1 MKKLVI
7 IFAMLL
13 MLVGGSLTSLKY
25 LKVGPFVETEE
36 EGKKKEEAEKPV
48 EDTTKFVD
56 MDPLAISIFQGN
68 AVAAIIQ
75 IQLKLETNGEDNV
88 VKIKRIMPV
97 IIDAFLR
104 DLHSFL
110 PRLLKAEERLDIL
123 IIKQRLQLISDKV
136 AGKGLI
142 KNVLVQSVI
151 DQPAR

>member
-7 IFAMLL
+7 LFGLLL
-13 MLVGGSLTSLKY
+13 MLVGGTVTSLKY

-36 EGKKKEEAEKPV
+36 EKKEVVEEEV

-97 IIDAFLR
+97 INDAFLR

-110 PRLLKAEERLDIL
+110 PRLLRAEERLDIL

>member
-7 IFAMLL
+7 LFGLLL
-13 MLVGGSLTSLKY
+13 MLVGGTVTSLKY

-36 EGKKKEEAEKPV
+36 EKKELVEEEEV
-48 EDTTKFVD
+48 EDNTKFVD

-88 VKIKRIMPV
+88 IKIKRIMPV
-97 IIDAFLR
+97 INDAFLR

-110 PRLLKAEERLDIL
+110 PRLLRAEERLDIL

>member
-7 IFAMLL
+7 LFGLLL
-13 MLVGGSLTSLKY
+13 MLVAGTVTSLKY
-25 LKVGPFVETEE
+25 FKIGHFVETEE
-36 EGKKKEEAEKPV
+36 EKKEAVKERV
-48 EDTTKFVD
+48 EETTKFVD

-75 IQLKLETNGEDNV
+75 IHLKLETNGEDNV

-97 IIDAFLR
+97 INDAFLR

>member
-1 MKKLVI
+1 MKKLVVL
-7 IFAMLL
+7 FAMLL
-13 MLVGGSLTSLKY
+13 MLVGLSVTSLKY
-25 LKVGPFVETEE
+25 LRVGPFKDTEVVEEKRE
-36 EGKKKEEAEKPV
+36 IEKPV

-68 AVAAIIQ
+68 AVAATIQ
-75 IQLKLETNGEDNV
+75 IQVKLETNGDDNV
-88 VKIKRIMPV
+88 IRIKHLMPV
-97 IIDAFLR
+97 INDAFLR

-110 PRLLKAEERLDIL
+110 PRLLKAEERLDVL

-151 DQPAR
+151 DQPRR

>member
-1 MKKLVI
+1 MKKLVVL
-7 IFAMLL
+7 FAMLL
-13 MLVGGSLTSLKY
+13 MLVGLSVTSLKY
-25 LKVGPFVETEE
+25 LRVGPFKDTEVVEE
-36 EGKKKEEAEKPV
+36 KIEKPV

-68 AVAAIIQ
+68 AVAATIQ
-75 IQLKLETNGEDNV
+75 IQVKLETNGDDNV
-88 VKIKRIMPV
+88 IKIKYLMPV
-97 IIDAFLR
+97 INDAFLR

-110 PRLLKAEERLDIL
+110 PRLLKAEERLDVL

-151 DQPAR
+151 DQPRR

>member
-7 IFAMLL
+7 LFGLLL
-13 MLVGGSLTSLKY
+13 MLVGGTVTSLKY

-36 EGKKKEEAEKPV
+36 EKKEVVEEEV

-75 IQLKLETNGEDNV
+75 IHLKLETNGEDNV
-88 VKIKRIMPV
+88 VKIKHIMPV
-97 IIDAFLR
+97 ITDAFLR